1 MVFRICINY
10 NANLPSNQI
19 WLGGVV
25 GYHVSLTR
33 HSPSDTE
40 GPEFKPRLS
49 HQIALAGFLFC
60 FCSLSAG
67 AVVVEIWGEDGL
79 TFWRGCGAVEHQFL
93 VFGMRMTSGTSR

>member
-1 MVFRICINY
+1 MSFIKG
-10 NANLPSNQI
+10 QI

-49 HQIALAGFLFC
+49 HAMRRRVLFALFVVV
-60 FCSLSAG
+60 
-67 AVVVEIWGEDGL
+67 AVVLELELGVVELRDAHERPNVGFYQSG
-79 TFWRGCGAVEHQFL
+79 GA
-93 VFGMRMTSGTSR
+93 GTSFNVCENIEIILP

>member
-1 MVFRICINY
+1 MDAEEMLLLEEFD
-10 NANLPSNQI
+10 NLNIYESKLNSSIKSSN

-49 HQIALAGFLFC
+49 QQSPSQALFLLLHALEC
-60 FCSLSAG
+60 CLEVRA
-67 AVVVEIWGEDGL
+67 
-79 TFWRGCGAVEHQFL
+79 
-93 VFGMRMTSGTSR
+93 

>member
-1 MVFRICINY
+1 MPI
-10 NANLPSNQI
+10 PSNQI

-49 HQIALAGFLFC
+49 HYKRSRALFTYLRTDVGDCDARVLRQ
-60 FCSLSAG
+60 
-67 AVVVEIWGEDGL
+67 VE
-79 TFWRGCGAVEHQFL
+79 
-93 VFGMRMTSGTSR
+93 